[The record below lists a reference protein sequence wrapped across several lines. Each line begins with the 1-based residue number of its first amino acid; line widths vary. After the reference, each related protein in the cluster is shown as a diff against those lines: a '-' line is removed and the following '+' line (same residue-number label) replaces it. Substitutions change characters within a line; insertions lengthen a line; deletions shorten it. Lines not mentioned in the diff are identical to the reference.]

1 MSIVRSVVNLM
12 NGTIDVKSKLGEGTT
27 FTVTVYM
34 KLRDGDDQDLTP
46 LEGLRVLV
54 ADDEEAA
61 AESACEV
68 LRSIGMEPDYVMS
81 GDDAVT
87 AVRDAEKNGRSY
99 VAIILDWKMPGKSGI
114 EAAQEIREIV
124 SDDMPIIILSA
135 YDWTA
140 VEQEARAVGVDA
152 FIAKPLFRS
161 RLVHVMRGLLVS
173 EEVEP
178 ASEYEVLQQS
188 DFSGHRVLLTEDN
201 SIAAAIALDI
211 MGMTGLEVD
220 HAENG
225 RVAVETLLRAEPGH
239 YDLVFMDIQMPVMN
253 GYQAASAIRAAAEG
267 TGLDGEAIDPRPD
280 LGTIP
285 VVALTADAFADD
297 VARARAAGMNAHM
310 SKPMEIEL
318 LVKTLKEWL

>member
-1 MSIVRSVVNLM
+1 
-12 NGTIDVKSKLGEGTT
+12 
-27 FTVTVYM
+27 
-34 KLRDGDDQDLTP
+34 
-46 LEGLRVLV
+46 
-54 ADDEEAA
+54 
-61 AESACEV
+61 
-68 LRSIGMEPDYVMS
+68 
-81 GDDAVT
+81 
-87 AVRDAEKNGRSY
+87 
-99 VAIILDWKMPGKSGI
+99 
-114 EAAQEIREIV
+114 
-124 SDDMPIIILSA
+124 MPIIILSA

-140 VEQEARAVGVDA
+140 VEQEARSVGVDA

-161 RLVHVMRGLLVS
+161 RLVHVMKGLIAS
-173 EEVEP
+173 DEPEP

-188 DFSGHRVLLTEDN
+188 DFSGHRILLTEDN

-225 RVAVETLLRAEPGH
+225 RVAVDMLLNAEPG
-239 YDLVFMDIQMPVMN
+239 YYELVFMDIQMPVMN
-253 GYQAASAIRAAAEG
+253 GYEAAAAIRAAAEG
-267 TGLDGEAIDPRPD
+267 KGPDGEAIDPRPD

-297 VARARAAGMNAHM
+297 VARARAVGMNAHM

>member
-1 MSIVRSVVNLM
+1 M
-12 NGTIDVKSKLGEGTT
+12 
-27 FTVTVYM
+27 
-34 KLRDGDDQDLTP
+34 
-46 LEGLRVLV
+46 
-54 ADDEEAA
+54 
-61 AESACEV
+61 
-68 LRSIGMEPDYVMS
+68 
-81 GDDAVT
+81 
-87 AVRDAEKNGRSY
+87 
-99 VAIILDWKMPGKSGI
+99 
-114 EAAQEIREIV
+114 
-124 SDDMPIIILSA
+124 
-135 YDWTA
+135 
-140 VEQEARAVGVDA
+140 GVDA

-225 RVAVETLLRAEPGH
+225 RVAAEMLLHAEPGH

>member
-1 MSIVRSVVNLM
+1 ML
-12 NGTIDVKSKLGEGTT
+12 
-27 FTVTVYM
+27 
-34 KLRDGDDQDLTP
+34 
-46 LEGLRVLV
+46 
-54 ADDEEAA
+54 
-61 AESACEV
+61 
-68 LRSIGMEPDYVMS
+68 S

-211 MGMTGLEVD
+211 MGMTGD
-220 HAENG
+220 
-225 RVAVETLLRAEPGH
+225 RK
-239 YDLVFMDIQMPVMN
+239 
-253 GYQAASAIRAAAEG
+253 S
-267 TGLDGEAIDPRPD
+267 
-280 LGTIP
+280 
-285 VVALTADAFADD
+285 VV
-297 VARARAAGMNAHM
+297 
-310 SKPMEIEL
+310 
-318 LVKTLKEWL
+318 